1 MSDNNAEN
9 NVQPLGVLEAQSL
22 GMSPSDVGEILS
34 KYGPTVLSV
43 VGSALKN
50 GFSFPFVMECLRLF
64 GPTVLDFVVALWKN
78 REDKAKGLVA
88 QDQEPFDSL
97 GTIIESDPEVANLF
111 KDLDIKGLNPKL
123 ISAIFEK
130 LLPFLIE
137 KYGPQL
143 LDAVIRAIEEWTS
156 KKDAHEL
163 HKL

>member
-1 MSDNNAEN
+1 MSNHET
-9 NVQPLGVLEAQSL
+9 QPRGLLEAQSL
-22 GMSPSDVGEILS
+22 GMSPSDVGEILN

-43 VGSALKN
+43 VASALKN
-50 GFSFPFVMECLRLF
+50 GFSFPFIMECLRLF
-64 GPTVLDFVVALWKN
+64 GPTVLDFVVSLWKTK
-78 REDKAKGLVA
+78 EEKAKGLVGENE
-88 QDQEPFDSL
+88 DPFAGL
-97 GTIIESDPEVANLF
+97 GTVIESDPEVANLF

-123 ISAIFEK
+123 ISTIFEK

-143 LDAVIRAIEEWTS
+143 LNAVIKAIEEWTS